1 MFGLNCLPSSSPRLF
16 SKLDLQILLSILGDD
31 LNVDNTTVCTK
42 PSLNNLEQLL
52 CFECFLFEAV
62 FRE

>member
-1 MFGLNCLPSSSPRLF
+1 LF

-52 CFECFLFEAV
+52 CFECFLFEAF